1 MAKMEN
7 LAPAD
12 VARLLA
18 DDAILL
24 IDVREPGEYAVE
36 CIDGAM
42 LCPLSSFDP
51 DALPDPGARKLVF
64 HCAGG
69 VRSAKAM
76 AACAKAGVDFAGHLA
91 GGINAWKQ
99 AGLPTSPGDPGKQQ

>member
-1 MAKMEN
+1 MANMEN

-24 IDVREPGEYAVE
+24 IDVREPGEYALE
-36 CIDGAM
+36 HIDGAV
-42 LCPLSSFDP
+42 LCPLSGFDP

-76 AACAKAGVDFAGHLA
+76 AACAKAGVAFAGHLA